1 MENNWGAAPQ
11 QQPQQGAQW
20 PGAAG
25 YQPALGPYAAYG
37 GYPMLAAAPAHAG
50 PPRAYPMLAAAPA
63 LAPPPP
69 PRAAPRAVSAWLDG
83 VKAGYGAKYASVF
96 EDLGVDDEEDVQN

>member
-37 GYPMLAAAPAHAG
+37 G
-50 PPRAYPMLAAAPA
+50 YPMLAAAPA